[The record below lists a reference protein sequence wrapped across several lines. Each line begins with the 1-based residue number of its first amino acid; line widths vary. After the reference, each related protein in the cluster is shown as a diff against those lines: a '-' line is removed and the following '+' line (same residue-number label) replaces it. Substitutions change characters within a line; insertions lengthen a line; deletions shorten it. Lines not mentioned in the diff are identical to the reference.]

1 MRTFPFNLSPG
12 WDNFNVRSYIAIP
25 PAHTHTL
32 DALNLVTSSPAS
44 CFHPFNPLPAHPR
57 LDCHHLKC
65 STSYSQFL
73 SQSVPPAFWQLEALE
88 NVDKWTEPPEGF
100 YEFAVAWQIYF
111 LPTTEGCA
119 GKRRLRCTAQLA
131 KHTSPVLASAC
142 PAIQVQRGCWP
153 VIHQY
158 CKLQTA
164 AVSGADSCCGSSLMR
179 CHRLGY
185 CPWEALRLFIQRL
198 I

>member
-1 MRTFPFNLSPG
+1 M
-12 WDNFNVRSYIAIP
+12 RSYIAIP
-25 PAHTHTL
+25 PPPPHTHTL

-44 CFHPFNPLPAHPR
+44 CLPPPR
-57 LDCHHLKC
+57 LDRHHLEC

-111 LPTTEGCA
+111 LAATEGCA
-119 GKRRLRCTAQLA
+119 GKRRLGCTAQLA
-131 KHTSPVLASAC
+131 EHATPVLASAC

-158 CKLQTA
+158 CKLQA
-164 AVSGADSCCGSSLMR
+164 SGSRVSCCGSSLMR

-185 CPWEALRLFIQRL
+185 CPWEALRLFMQRL